1 MPWRMRFDTYCVRLL
16 LLGVL
21 DLGNVLG
28 LHHVNKQ
35 NDFMNK
41 QLRPV
46 MNMQQHSFLQDGGF
60 ENVT

>member
-1 MPWRMRFDTYCVRLL
+1 MRFDAYCIQLL

-21 DLGNVLG
+21 DLGSVLG
-28 LHHVNKQ
+28 LCHVNYQ

-41 QLRPV
+41 QLRSM